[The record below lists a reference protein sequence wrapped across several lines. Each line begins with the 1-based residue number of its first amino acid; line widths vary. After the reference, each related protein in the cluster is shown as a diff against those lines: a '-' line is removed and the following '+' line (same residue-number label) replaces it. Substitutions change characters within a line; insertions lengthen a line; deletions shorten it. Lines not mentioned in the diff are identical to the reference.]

1 MPTTVGPAN
10 LVLLFDTDLSQG
22 FDGQHTLRLTANLH
36 HYNDDGELRSF
47 LDSDSPEFADL
58 QVGAYA
64 SDDMMAD
71 GSYGWSVEYR
81 SVYVV
86 DLARAEGMV
95 RCLRRITRRL
105 EALASPKGEHY
116 NPPRSFEE
124 YVLRVAKILGC
135 RQFAYW
141 SARRP
146 NGTRAAIELPDATAA
161 AAWVAE
167 QVAIFH
173 TAYPE
178 RTSA

>member
-1 MPTTVGPAN
+1 MPTTSGPRN

-22 FDGQHTLRLTANLH
+22 FDGQHTLRLTADVH
-36 HYNDDGELRSF
+36 HYNDAGELRSF
-47 LDSDSPEFADL
+47 LDSDSPELADL

-64 SDDMMAD
+64 SDDMMSD

-81 SVYVV
+81 NVYAV
-86 DLARAEGMV
+86 DLPRAEGMV

-105 EALASPKGEHY
+105 DALASPKGARY
-116 NPPRSFEE
+116 TPPRSFEE
-124 YVLRVAKILGC
+124 YLLRVAKILGC

-146 NGTRAAIELPDATAA
+146 NGTRAAIELPNAAAA
-161 AAWVAE
+161 AAWIAG
-167 QVAIFH
+167 QVTTFH

-178 RTSA
+178 RTTA